1 MNEVTEEFVTY
12 FQTLLG
18 GTRAQREINLDF
30 LRLAI
35 NYCLSQEESNKLC
48 DPITDSEIRDAMFD
62 IAEDSAPGPDGYT
75 SAFFKASWSVVGQKI
90 SAAIREFFRSGK
102 ILKQINATLLVL
114 IPKVQMPSQV
124 ADYRPISCCN
134 VIYKTITKLIVN
146 WIQQVIIKEITS
158 QVHYQSGSSESL
170 RFGGMGF
177 LLEALK
183 LFNFPTRF
191 ISWIEQCV
199 STATFSVSLNG
210 STMVFSRLEVFVR
223 VTQCH
228 HTSLFLSWKLG
239 TLCYDTEADINSIQV
254 IKDTL
259 SEFAALSGLKD
270 KQQMIDVLG
279 FQEGFLPVRYLGVPL
294 ISSRLKIADC
304 KPLIDKLDSRIA
316 GWSHLNL
323 SFARRAQL
331 IQSVLSTL
339 HSYWA
344 SIFILPKGII
354 KILEAK
360 LRKFLWQGATGRGQ
374 AKVAWDRVCQQKEE
388 GGLGFRSILV
398 MNKALMMK
406 HLWKIVRQD
415 RNSIWVA
422 WILRHRL
429 HNDSLWTFNGSIG
442 SWGWKKLI
450 KLRHVLKNRLIY
462 QVGSGN
468 LFKLWQDIWYE
479 QGPLCFSY
487 PRGPTITG
495 LPLGS
500 PLSSVLQHGQW
511 HWPAQ
516 NDTEILE
523 IMAHLPHVHQNTPDA
538 ITWRSSSVQ
547 FSVQSAI
554 QLFQPRTN
562 RVAWH
567 GLLHSRKNSLQWK
580 IGFLVGTMD
589 VYYVTGS
596 L

>member
-1 MNEVTEEFVTY
+1 
-12 FQTLLG
+12 
-18 GTRAQREINLDF
+18 
-30 LRLAI
+30 
-35 NYCLSQEESNKLC
+35 
-48 DPITDSEIRDAMFD
+48 MFD
-62 IAEDSAPGPDGYT
+62 ITEDSAPGPDGYT
-75 SAFFKASWSVVGQKI
+75 SAFFKASWSVVGQEV

-146 WIQQVIIKEITS
+146 RMQQVLDLLIDHSQNAFVPGRNISDNILLAQKLLGGYNQMRLPPRCTIKVDLQKAYNSVEWD
-158 QVHYQSGSSESL
+158 
-170 RFGGMGF
+170 F

-191 ISWIEQCV
+191 IAGLSNVFQLPH
-199 STATFSVSLNG
+199 SQSPLMDRS
-210 STMVFSRLEVFVR
+210 MVFSRAEI
-223 VTQCH
+223 
-228 HTSLFLSWKLG
+228 
-239 TLCYDTEADINSIQV
+239 DSIQV

-259 SEFAALSGLKD
+259 WP
-270 KQQMIDVLG
+270 
-279 FQEGFLPVRYLGVPL
+279 EGFLPVRYLGVPL

-323 SFARRAQL
+323 SFAGRAQL

-344 SIFILPKGII
+344 SVFILPKGII

-360 LRKFLWQGATGRGQ
+360 LRKFLWQGATRRGQ
-374 AKVAWDRVCQQKEE
+374 AKVAWDQVCRQTEE
-388 GGLGFRSILV
+388 GCLGFRSILV

-415 RNSIWVA
+415 RKSIWVA

-429 HNDSLWTFNGSIG
+429 HNDNLWTFNGSTG

-450 KLRHVLKNRLIY
+450 KLRPVLKSRLIY
-462 QVGSGN
+462 QVGWGN

-479 QGPLCFSY
+479 QGSLSY
-487 PRGPTITG
+487 PQGPTITG

-500 PLSSVLQHGQW
+500 LLSSVLQNGQW

-516 NDTEILE
+516 NDTEILGLWLTYHRC
-523 IMAHLPHVHQNTPDA
+523 IRTHRTPSPGETHRA
-538 ITWRSSSVQ
+538 NFLSNQQYSC
-547 FSVQSAI
+547 FSHEQ
-554 QLFQPRTN
+554 TE
-562 RVAWH
+562 WH
-567 GLLHSRKNSLQWK
+567 GMGYYTAGTKFLDMYSFFGWLYGKNSLQWIK
-580 IGFLVGTMD
+580 FGFLVETMD
-589 VYYVTGS
+589 VYYVTS
-596 L
+596 SM